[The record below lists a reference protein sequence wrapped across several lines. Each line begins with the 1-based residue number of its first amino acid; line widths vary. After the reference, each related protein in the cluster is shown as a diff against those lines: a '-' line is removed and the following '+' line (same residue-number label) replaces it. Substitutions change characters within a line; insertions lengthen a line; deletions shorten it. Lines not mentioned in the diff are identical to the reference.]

1 MPVLG
6 TGEDST
12 QCQPQL
18 GAGVILGKEE
28 TIWNHSQGGLAGMI
42 DPVGEK
48 LQPSPG
54 ELLQQRRRLALL
66 HLGDTPL
73 VGPSIM
79 PASWTRHVQCISG
92 TGVPRGPQSDWVS
105 ASSPQHLS
113 IWTPLC

>member
-28 TIWNHSQGGLAGMI
+28 TIWSRSQGGIAGMF

-48 LQPSPG
+48 LQPSSG
-54 ELLQQRRRLALL
+54 ELLQQRRLALL
-66 HLGDTPL
+66 HLGDTPP
-73 VGPSIM
+73 GRAIYR
-79 PASWTRHVQCISG
+79 ASFLDQACAMHLGYWGAPG
-92 TGVPRGPQSDWVS
+92 T
-105 ASSPQHLS
+105 LE
-113 IWTPLC
+113 